1 MRAEDRVGIAVCAA
15 IVAAS
20 VVHVLAPS
28 APIYYP
34 LDHAWRW
41 EKVPDG
47 VAMHWYGR
55 SAWSLASGA
64 LAFGLAYLVAGW
76 VRSEPPR
83 WLPRALAA
91 LGVGSLALALA
102 LVARH
107 EWSLWMT
114 R

>member
-15 IVAAS
+15 VVTAC
-20 VVHVLAPS
+20 VVHVMAPS

-34 LDHAWRW
+34 LDPAWRW
-41 EKVPDG
+41 EKVPGG

-55 SAWSLASGA
+55 SAWSLASGV
-64 LAFGLAYLVAGW
+64 LAFGLAHFAAGLV
-76 VRSEPPR
+76 RRDPPR

-107 EWSLWMT
+107 EWSVWMT